1 MASISCYVLDIDY
14 RVVGGKAVI
23 YLYGRTPEGQQ
34 ICLVDKSFQPYFTVI
49 PHDKAAAKKKL
60 EGLQVEKS
68 GLQYDVVKVEEVK
81 KKYVGKEVTAL
92 KVFVNIPKGVPVVSE
107 EIRHWDEIS
116 STHEYDILFVRRYLL
131 DKQITPLTL
140 VTAEGESTN
149 EKLRVPAFEISSI
162 VNTSE
167 DTLREP
173 KILAVDI
180 ETYSPDGKQINPEQ
194 YPILMIAVYGKDIQK
209 VFTWKRFKGD
219 KVVVLENEAAMIEA
233 FKQIV
238 HDYKPD
244 VLTGYYSDGFDFP
257 YIIKRAKKFGVPLDI
272 GLDYSELR
280 MNRGNQPSAQIRGI
294 VHFDVLQFIRRVV
307 GRTMETDTYTL
318 DAVAQELL
326 GEPKH
331 DVDMDQLAPSWDAN
345 SGLEVFAAY
354 NLKDAELTYRLAF
367 KVLPNL
373 IELVKIVSLPMYDV
387 PRMGFSQLVEWFI
400 MKQAIVFNEIFLN
413 KPSYHQMQYRL
424 EQRAQ
429 GALVYEPQPGLY
441 KDIAVFDFASLY
453 PTIIVSHNIS
463 LDTLQCD
470 CCRGSDLV
478 PLEGKKYW
486 FCTKKKGF
494 LPSIIEDLISRRSR
508 IKEIIRKEEEPDALL
523 MARNNALKLMG
534 NAFYGYLGFNAARW
548 YCVEC
553 VSSTTAYARHYIKM
567 VIRRAGEA
575 GFKVLYSDTDSV
587 FLLLQD
593 KTEEDSK
600 KFAEEINMDLPSLME
615 LEFEGSFPS
624 GIFVGTKGHEG
635 GAKKKY
641 ALLDK
646 KGELKIKGFE
656 TVRRNVSII
665 AREMQREVL
674 SIVLKEH
681 NVEKAK
687 KHVQQLISDLRKH
700 TVPVEKMI
708 ISTQLTKGVDEYD
721 NIGPHVA
728 VAKRMIEKGT
738 SVGAGTIVRF
748 VIAIGAGKIRDKA
761 KIPEEITP
769 EEYDAE
775 YYINNQLI
783 PAVDK
788 IFEVLGVS
796 KEDLSADKKQSTLGS
811 FM

>member
-1 MASISCYVLDIDY
+1 MASVSCYVLDIDY

-23 YLYGRTPEGQQ
+23 YLYGRTSEGQQ

-49 PHDKAAAKKKL
+49 PHDKDAVKKKL

-68 GLQYDVVKVEEVK
+68 GLQYDVVTVEEVK
-81 KKYVGKEVTAL
+81 KKYLGKEVTAL

-140 VTAEGESTN
+140 VTAEGEPTN

-209 VFTWKRFKGD
+209 VFTWRRFKGD
-219 KVVVLENEAAMIEA
+219 NVVVLENEAAMIEA

-280 MNRGNQPSAQIRGI
+280 MNRGNKPSVQIRGI

-307 GRTMETDTYTL
+307 GRTMETDVYTL

-373 IELVKIVSLPMYDV
+373 IELVKIVSLPMFDV

-400 MKQAIVFNEIFLN
+400 MKQAITFNEIFLN

-567 VIRRAGEA
+567 VITKAGEP

-587 FLLLQD
+587 FLLLQE
-593 KTEEDSK
+593 KTEDDSK

-646 KGELKIKGFE
+646 RGELKIKGFE

-665 AREMQREVL
+665 ARDMQREVL

-700 TVPVEKMI
+700 TIPVDKMI

-748 VIAIGAGKIRDKA
+748 VIALGAGKIRDKA

-769 EEYDAE
+769 EEYDSE